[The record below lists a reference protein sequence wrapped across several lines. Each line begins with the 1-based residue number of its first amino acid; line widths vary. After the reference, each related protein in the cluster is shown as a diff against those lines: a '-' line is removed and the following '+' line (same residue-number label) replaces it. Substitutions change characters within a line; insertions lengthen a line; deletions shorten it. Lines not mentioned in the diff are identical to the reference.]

1 MRASEVADG
10 IYRLCANIGSE
21 VLFEGIWPLPKGA
34 SMNSY
39 LVKGKDVA
47 IIDGV
52 GDWDGVPETLY
63 AQLDQLGVKAEDIR
77 YVIINHTE
85 PDHTGWLRS
94 FSSMNH
100 DFEVL
105 ATARGVELAKAFFG
119 LDVAFRA
126 VKSGDSVDLGNG
138 KRLVFEEIPNV
149 HWPDTM
155 ATFETSTG
163 TLLCCDAFGTFGAIG
178 EAFCDDQLDA
188 AQLEIFEREALR
200 YYANI
205 VGRFSQQVINA
216 IDKVSKLDVRI
227 VAPGHG
233 PIWRRNPERIIRLY
247 QRLASYAKGPARPLV
262 TVLWGSMYG
271 NTRKTLEP
279 LLDGIAEEGV
289 DAVVYQVPQSHIGDI
304 LASAWESTGIAL
316 AMPTYEY
323 QMFPPMAVILDELG
337 RKSVKGK
344 LAMRTGSFGWS
355 GGAQKELDE
364 ILERRHMGWHFVDP
378 VEFRGAPTV
387 DTLEQVRRCARQL
400 ARQVR
405 ESALPDSVF

>member
-1 MRASEVADG
+1 MRANEVADG

-63 AQLDQLGVKAEDIR
+63 AQLDELGVKAEDIR

-163 TLLCCDAFGTFGAIG
+163 TLLCCDASVLLAPLARRSVTISSMRRS
-178 EAFCDDQLDA
+178 LK
-188 AQLEIFEREALR
+188 
-200 YYANI
+200 
-205 VGRFSQQVINA
+205 FS
-216 IDKVSKLDVRI
+216 
-227 VAPGHG
+227 
-233 PIWRRNPERIIRLY
+233 
-247 QRLASYAKGPARPLV
+247 
-262 TVLWGSMYG
+262 
-271 NTRKTLEP
+271 
-279 LLDGIAEEGV
+279 
-289 DAVVYQVPQSHIGDI
+289 
-304 LASAWESTGIAL
+304 
-316 AMPTYEY
+316 
-323 QMFPPMAVILDELG
+323 
-337 RKSVKGK
+337 
-344 LAMRTGSFGWS
+344 S
-355 GGAQKELDE
+355 G
-364 ILERRHMGWHFVDP
+364 
-378 VEFRGAPTV
+378 
-387 DTLEQVRRCARQL
+387 RRCAITPT
-400 ARQVR
+400 
-405 ESALPDSVF
+405 SWGVFRNR